1 VLFKVAQKTILKM
14 CIFSIFAFESG
25 SKNVVDTPLI
35 VTLNGIL
42 TSNINNNISMTF
54 QAGDCSISV
63 KITIGSSNAT
73 TDTVVQVD
81 IFYVLSYLN
90 K

>member
-1 VLFKVAQKTILKM
+1 M
-14 CIFSIFAFESG
+14 IFPIFAFESG

-54 QAGDCSISV
+54 QAGDCISV

-81 IFYVLSYLN
+81 IFLCFIVS

>member
-1 VLFKVAQKTILKM
+1 MLFKVAQKTILKM
-14 CIFSIFAFESG
+14 CNFPIFAFESG

-54 QAGDCSISV
+54 QAGDCISV